1 LFVLLLLF
9 WLILNGK
16 VTIEILLIGAAIS
29 AALTFTAR
37 RVLKLDRRKE
47 LLFWRRLPKILLFL
61 LYLTGQIVLANLQ
74 VIRLILKPGTG
85 RPKLVWFR
93 PKMQGDLTRLA
104 LANSITLTP
113 GTITM
118 DTVEEGGKCY
128 YYVHWIDVSTAD
140 SEAAGQA
147 IKGRLEKSIGRIW
160 K

>member
-1 LFVLLLLF
+1 MFVLLLLF
-9 WLILNGK
+9 SLILNGK

-61 LYLTGQIVLANLQ
+61 LYLAGQIVLANLQ

-113 GTITM
+113 GTVTVSLTE
-118 DTVEEGGKCY
+118 DTICVYALRPELAEGLKDCGFVEKLC
-128 YYVHWIDVSTAD
+128 
-140 SEAAGQA
+140 
-147 IKGRLEKSIGRIW
+147 RLEEDAHD
-160 K
+160 